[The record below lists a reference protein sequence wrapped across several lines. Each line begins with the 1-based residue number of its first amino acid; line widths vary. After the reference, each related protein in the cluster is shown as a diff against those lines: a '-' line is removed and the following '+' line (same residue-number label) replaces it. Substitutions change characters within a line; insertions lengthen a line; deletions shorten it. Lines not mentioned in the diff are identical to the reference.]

1 MSKNKSGRVLSPPLL
16 IPKAREL
23 FGISNDIF

>member
-1 MSKNKSGRVLSPPLL
+1 MSKNKSGGILFPPLS

-23 FGISNDIF
+23 FGTSNDIF